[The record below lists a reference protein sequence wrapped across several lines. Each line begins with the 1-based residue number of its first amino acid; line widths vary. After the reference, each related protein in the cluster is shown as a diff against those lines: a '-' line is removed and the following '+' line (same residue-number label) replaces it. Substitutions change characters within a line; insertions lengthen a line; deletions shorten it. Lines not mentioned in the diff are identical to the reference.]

1 MTAIIQQIA
10 EEFIKK
16 EMEHGLEQGLSACLE
31 ASMKNFK
38 DYLMAV
44 LPVRI
49 QELDGLLA
57 EKASLRTGWQV
68 VHKNV
73 KRELQ
78 TEYGLLRYE
87 RRYYWNEKKG
97 RYAYLVDVLMGID
110 SYERVERGLGA
121 KLCRLATEHA
131 YEKSS
136 ALACEG
142 AVSRQTVMRKL
153 RQVKENP
160 LEPGEERGNVPVI
173 HIQADEDHVAMQD
186 GRRDS
191 MVKLAVIHEPA
202 RRQGKRTYLPQRYCL
217 SSYKEHPE
225 EFWLRIA
232 NEVSKRYGD
241 RDDLKVYI
249 HGDGA
254 SWIRGGLG
262 WIANSRFVL
271 DAYHVSQYM
280 RPVSGGDESYMRMMR
295 DCLQEDNYPL
305 LKTLVGAFIDQETCP
320 QKTGEDFLRYVHNNW
335 DGIQIW
341 SDPREEAGG
350 SCAEGLVSHILS
362 DRLSSRPKG
371 WMDEGLE
378 TVSRLR
384 VYRKNGGEIQPEHL
398 KKDKKQSI
406 RWTNKLLAEHK
417 RTVSPYAPMP
427 TEVFRSSKRNSAL
440 HRLHLAIAEGGM
452 VI

>member
-16 EMEHGLEQGLSACLE
+16 EMGHGLEQGLSACLE
-31 ASMKNFK
+31 ESMKNFK

-44 LPVRI
+44 LPERI
-49 QELDGLLA
+49 QEMDGMLA
-57 EKASLRTGWQV
+57 EKASLRAGWQV
-68 VHKNV
+68 VHKDV

-87 RRYYWNEKKG
+87 RRYYRNEKKG
-97 RYAYLVDVLMGID
+97 RYAYLVDVLMGVD
-110 SYERVERGLGA
+110 SYERVEKGLCT

-131 YEKSS
+131 YGKSS

-153 RQVKENP
+153 RQVRESP
-160 LEPGEERGNVPVI
+160 TEPQEVRTGVPVI

-191 MVKLAVIHEPA
+191 IVKLAVIHEPMKQ
-202 RRQGKRTYLPQRYCL
+202 QGKRTYLPHRYCM

-254 SWIRGGLG
+254 SWIRGGINWL
-262 WIANSRFVL
+262 ANSRFVL
-271 DAYHVSQYM
+271 DAYHVKQYM
-280 RPVSGGDESYMRMMR
+280 SPVSGGDQSYMRMMR
-295 DCLQEDNYPL
+295 DCLQRDNYPL
-305 LKTLVGAFIDQETCP
+305 LKTLVEAFVDQETCL
-320 QKTGEDFLRYVHNNW
+320 KETGQSFLKYVQSNW

-341 SDPREEAGG
+341 YDSKEQAGS

-362 DRLSSRPKG
+362 ERLSSRPKG
-371 WMDEGLE
+371 WLDEGLE

-406 RWTNKLLAEHK
+406 RWTNKLLVEHK
-417 RTVSPYAPMP
+417 RRISPYAPMP
-427 TEVFRSSKRNSAL
+427 TEVFRSSKCNTAL

>member
-1 MTAIIQQIA
+1 M
-10 EEFIKK
+10 EPK
-16 EMEHGLEQGLSACLE
+16 E
-31 ASMKNFK
+31 
-38 DYLMAV
+38 V
-44 LPVRI
+44 
-49 QELDGLLA
+49 
-57 EKASLRTGWQV
+57 RTG
-68 VHKNV
+68 
-73 KRELQ
+73 
-78 TEYGLLRYE
+78 
-87 RRYYWNEKKG
+87 
-97 RYAYLVDVLMGID
+97 
-110 SYERVERGLGA
+110 
-121 KLCRLATEHA
+121 
-131 YEKSS
+131 
-136 ALACEG
+136 
-142 AVSRQTVMRKL
+142 
-153 RQVKENP
+153 
-160 LEPGEERGNVPVI
+160 VPVI
-173 HIQADEDHVAMQD
+173 HIQADEDHVSMQD
-186 GRRDS
+186 GRKDS
-191 MVKLAVIHEPA
+191 MVKLVAIHEPA
-202 RRQGKRTYLPQRYCL
+202 RQNGKRTYLPQRYCL

-262 WIANSRFVL
+262 WITNSRFVL
-271 DAYHVSQYM
+271 DAYHVSRYM
-280 RPVSGGDESYMRMMR
+280 RPVSGGDESYMRMMWN
-295 DCLQEDNYPL
+295 CLRGDDYPL

-320 QKTGEDFLRYVHNNW
+320 EKTGEDFLRYVHNNW

-341 SDPREEAGG
+341 SDPGEEAGG

-427 TEVFRSSKRNSAL
+427 TEVFRSSKCNTAL